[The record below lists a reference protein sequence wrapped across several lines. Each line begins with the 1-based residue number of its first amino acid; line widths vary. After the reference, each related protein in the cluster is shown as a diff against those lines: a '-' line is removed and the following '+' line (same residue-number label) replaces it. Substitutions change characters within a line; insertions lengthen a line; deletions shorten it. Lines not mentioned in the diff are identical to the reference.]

1 MSIMIKGMKMPKS
14 CIKCPF
20 CGLAGIHMERL
31 LCMFTGKSEVREL
44 IDDRLPG
51 CPVVALPE
59 KHRRLIEEPESLSYA
74 GLIFI
79 HQNDF
84 YGTAE
89 YFAKQIEELPTIIEA
104 EGEKWPEKK

>member
-1 MSIMIKGMKMPKS
+1 MSIMIKGISMPDKCS
-14 CIKCPF
+14 KCPF
-20 CGLAGIHMERL
+20 CGLAGIRMERL
-31 LCMFTGKSEVREL
+31 SCMFTGESEVREL

-84 YGTAE
+84 RGTAE
-89 YFAKQIEELPTIIEA
+89 YFAKQIKELPTVIEA
-104 EGEKWPEKK
+104 EGE